1 AFEVDEQAFS
11 FSFPE
16 KHNLNK
22 IYLLKAYYFLQK
34 GNQAMV
40 REYMSKLNLR
50 YTYSGD
56 KRWVDELVAKIK
68 ATW

>member
-1 AFEVDEQAFS
+1 
-11 FSFPE
+11 
-16 KHNLNK
+16 
-22 IYLLKAYYFLQK
+22 
-34 GNQAMV
+34 MV